1 MAKKNYSE
9 LASNILEQVG
19 RKENISFV
27 THCMTRLRF
36 NVKDKSK
43 VHTEKIQELSGI
55 IGVQWSG
62 EQLQIIIGQTVGDVY
77 KSVCEI
83 GGFAVE
89 ERESDQKEEKKKF
102 SFNMIIDGIVG
113 CITPILPV
121 IIGGGM
127 VKAIVAVLTS
137 FGLISADASTI
148 QLLNIVGDAC
158 FYFLPV
164 FVGAT
169 AAKKFGGNMGLGMVV
184 GAALIHP
191 SFVTAV
197 GEGTA
202 LSFLGLP
209 VYQASYA
216 NSIFPVIMAVFVM
229 CFIEKKIVKYTPAV
243 LRTVVEPT
251 LTIVIMLP
259 LTFCIIG
266 PVGFMA
272 GNVFSQAII
281 WLYETIG
288 FLGVGVF
295 AALYPLFV
303 ITGTHSAFAPYLF
316 SSMTTLGYD
325 PFFIPATTITN
336 MNQGIAALAVAV
348 KSKSRNVKSTA
359 ASCATTAIVAGVT
372 EPAIF
377 GINLK
382 YKTPLISVMIG
393 SFVGG
398 AVAGYGHAYAY
409 VMGGSGIFFPLSFIT
424 EGISNVLWAVVG
436 VLVGAVVT
444 FAATWILYKEPREEE
459 GE

>member
-216 NSIFPVIMAVFVM
+216 NSIFP
-229 CFIEKKIVKYTPAV
+229 
-243 LRTVVEPT
+243 
-251 LTIVIMLP
+251 
-259 LTFCIIG
+259 
-266 PVGFMA
+266 
-272 GNVFSQAII
+272 
-281 WLYETIG
+281 
-288 FLGVGVF
+288 
-295 AALYPLFV
+295 
-303 ITGTHSAFAPYLF
+303 
-316 SSMTTLGYD
+316 
-325 PFFIPATTITN
+325 
-336 MNQGIAALAVAV
+336 
-348 KSKSRNVKSTA
+348 
-359 ASCATTAIVAGVT
+359 
-372 EPAIF
+372 
-377 GINLK
+377 
-382 YKTPLISVMIG
+382 LI
-393 SFVGG
+393 
-398 AVAGYGHAYAY
+398 
-409 VMGGSGIFFPLSFIT
+409 
-424 EGISNVLWAVVG
+424 
-436 VLVGAVVT
+436 
-444 FAATWILYKEPREEE
+444 
-459 GE
+459 